1 MNEAEELEFL
11 SRVMAENRRN
21 AEFRGITQKVVEL
34 ISLIAAAAILVM
46 MAYNGRIPDWWA
58 IALVLAGTACV
69 FFRLGRF
76 VSGY

>member
-1 MNEAEELEFL
+1 MDEFDFL
-11 SRVMAENRRN
+11 NQCTAENRRK

-34 ISLIAAAAILVM
+34 IGLIAAAAILVM

-69 FFRLGRF
+69 FYRLGRF
-76 VSGY
+76 MSGY